1 MEKPVKKFPQLDN
14 LEKLNGNWMNKAFIP
29 ILVMILVFGLII
41 LSLNFT
47 RITDADVGIRQTFS
61 GEIEDQVLGQ
71 GLHQTLIGDVIK
83 VSKRNLVLSVE
94 SEPIVIEKI
103 PMQEFQLKVNYG
115 IVPENAAIAYKTE
128 KAQHIITEDGDI
140 YLLGQYVQ
148 YVANSAINDVVSR
161 YKALEVNDNR
171 ADIEN
176 QIKNSINQKLKAQAK
191 DRFVRVNEINILKV
205 SPPKSILDSSLAIVN
220 SQNALKT
227 KQNELETAR
236 VETEIKKVLAENA
249 SDKYVDLLRAEAE
262 KTKAEAML
270 KAAEKGTLNTM
281 VIVPD
286 KFTSLGK
293 TQ

>member
-1 MEKPVKKFPQLDN
+1 MLTR
-14 LEKLNGNWMNKAFIP
+14 NK
-29 ILVMILVFGLII
+29 ILLIVSSITAIIIFLII
-41 LSLNFT
+41 LVSSFT

-94 SEPIVIEKI
+94 AQPIVVEKI
-103 PMQEFQLKVNYG
+103 PMQDFQLKVNYG
-115 IVPENAAIAYKTE
+115 IQAENAAVAYKTE
-128 KAQHIITEDGDI
+128 KAQHIITEDGDV

-148 YVANSAINDVVSR
+148 YVANSAINDVVSK
-161 YKALEVNDNR
+161 YKALAVNDNR
-171 ADIEN
+171 ATIETE
-176 QIKNSINQKLKAQAK
+176 IKNSINAKLKAQGK
-191 DRFVRVNEINILKV
+191 EKFVKVNEINILKV
-205 SPPKSILDSSLAIVN
+205 SPPQSILNSSLAIVN

-249 SDKYVDLLRAEAE
+249 SEKYVDLLRAEAE
-262 KTKAEAML
+262 KTKAEALL

-286 KFTSLGK
+286 KFTSVGQTK
-293 TQ
+293 